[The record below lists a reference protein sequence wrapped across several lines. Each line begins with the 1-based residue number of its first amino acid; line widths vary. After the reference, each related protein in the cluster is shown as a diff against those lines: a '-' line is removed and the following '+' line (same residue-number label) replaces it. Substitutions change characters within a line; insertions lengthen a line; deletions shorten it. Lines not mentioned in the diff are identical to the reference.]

1 MHRLPLLLLSF
12 LVIAQ
17 PAFTATRNRDLE
29 PAARERAEGREV
41 IVEPRHPLVP
51 QERAALAALGAKVLS
66 PLPNGRYLVRLAPG
80 VTLDANDPRVAA
92 VRPVTLD
99 MKIDHRIA
107 RELRGRAFGRVNVF
121 FHEDVPFAE
130 ARETI
135 AEVGGSLANPLAL
148 DYVAPGYLIA
158 QVPAAAIQ
166 TLARDG
172 RVRMLRAPL
181 KLKLQSNNVVSAAV
195 SKVTEVQ
202 AAPYSLSG
210 NGVVVSVHE
219 LGAAFNHNDYGGRFT
234 PHFTGGDDVSHATHV
249 IGTIIGSGAGYAPA
263 KGMAPQATVHEYEVG
278 ALEEYLEQKQTALK
292 EVGSVADNNSW
303 GYTLGWESSGASWV
317 WWGGAEYHGAYFP
330 EITSGIDQ
338 AARRN
343 PILFVHSAGNDGDDT
358 GPLTAPQ
365 QHKHVDEENDVKPEI
380 YCYSQDG
387 TGNDCPT
394 PCTPGPQYCE
404 VERHLTSAPFQ
415 VIGLTAGAK
424 NVVAIG
430 SVDAER
436 AIAGYSARGPARDGR
451 VKPDLVAR
459 GGLGITGQ
467 QVVSTWP
474 GNQYTGLQGTSMATP
489 VVTGVAALL
498 TEQYRKSFGGATPNG
513 TTLKA
518 LLIAGAD
525 DLYTTG
531 PDYTSGHG
539 LVNARASAD
548 LIIADA
554 TSGSRLR
561 TGQLTQGQQVEIPVR
576 FDGPGKLKVVL
587 VWSDPEI
594 IFFDEEELDGPAL
607 VNDLDLK
614 VIGPGGQEILP
625 YVLDKTQPME
635 GATRGV
641 NHLDNTEVVE
651 VLAAAPGI
659 YRIIARASA
668 LHDTREP
675 AQAYV
680 LVSNGVLGATAPPCT
695 DIQEPNNTVET
706 AYGLL
711 SPLQLVNGGICAEGD
726 VDYYRF
732 RVERAGPV
740 NVAVTAGAT
749 PVRATLFNG
758 ALPLA
763 TVDVPAGETRTLQ
776 TSLSAGIV
784 PTDLLLRVEATGAI
798 VAPSTY
804 TVTPSFNYNIPVRRR
819 TTRP

>member
-17 PAFTATRNRDLE
+17 PAFTATRNRDTE
-29 PAARERAEGREV
+29 PAVRERAEGREV
-41 IVEPRHPLVP
+41 IVEPRHVLVP

-80 VTLDANDPRVAA
+80 VTLDASDPRVAS
-92 VRPVTLD
+92 VQPVTME
-99 MKIDHRIA
+99 MKVDHRIV
-107 RELRGRAFGRVNVF
+107 RELRGRAFGRINVF
-121 FHEDVPFAE
+121 FHEDVSFAE

-135 AEVGGSLANPLAL
+135 AEAGGSLANPLAL
-148 DYVAPGYLIA
+148 DFVPPGYLVA

-166 TLARDG
+166 TLAHDG

-181 KLKLQSNNVVSAAV
+181 RLKVQSDNVVSAAV

-202 AAPYSLSG
+202 AAPYNLSG

-219 LGAAFNHNDYGGRFT
+219 LGAAFNHSDYGGRFT

-249 IGTIIGSGAGYAPA
+249 IGTIIGSGAGFAPA
-263 KGMAPQATVHEYEVG
+263 KGMAPQATLHEYEVG
-278 ALEEYLEQKQTALK
+278 DLEDYLEQKQTALK

-338 AARRN
+338 AARNN
-343 PILFVHSAGNDGDDT
+343 PILFVHSAGNDGDDV

-365 QHKHVDEENDVKPEI
+365 QHKHVDEDNNVEPQI

-404 VERHLTSAPFQ
+404 VERHLTTAPFQ

-430 SVDAER
+430 SVDAEKN
-436 AIAGYSARGPARDGR
+436 IAGYSARGPARDGR

-467 QVVSTWP
+467 QVISTWP
-474 GNQYTGLQGTSMATP
+474 GNQYAGLQGTSMSTP

-498 TEQYRKSFGGATPNG
+498 TEQYRKSFGSATPNG
-513 TTLKA
+513 QTLKA

-554 TSGSRLR
+554 NSGSRLR
-561 TGQLTQGQQVEIPVR
+561 RGQLTQGQEVEIPVR

-594 IFFDEEELDGPAL
+594 VFFNEEDLDGPAL

-614 VIGPGGQEILP
+614 VIGPGGAEVLP

-635 GATRGV
+635 AATRGV
-641 NHLDNTEVVE
+641 NHLDNVEVVE
-651 VLAAAPGI
+651 VLAATPGI
-659 YRIIARASA
+659 YRIVARANA
-668 LHDTREP
+668 IHDTRES

-680 LVSNGVLGATAPPCT
+680 LVANGVLGAVAPPCT
-695 DIQEPNNTVET
+695 DIQEPNDSPET

-711 SPLQLVNGGICAEGD
+711 SPLQLVNAAICAAGD

-732 RVERAGPV
+732 RVDRAGPV
-740 NVAVTAGAT
+740 SVAVTAGAT
-749 PVRATLFNG
+749 AVRAKLFNG
-758 ALPLA
+758 VVELDS
-763 TVDVPAGETRTLQ
+763 VDVPAGGTGSLDTTLLNGQ
-776 TSLSAGIV
+776 LPA
-784 PTDLLLRVEATGAI
+784 DLYVKVEAVGTI
-798 VAPSTY
+798 VSPATY
-804 TVTPSFNYNIPVRRR
+804 TVTPAFNYNIPQRRR
-819 TTRP
+819 TSGR